1 MTCIKGTNWTDEE
14 LWALLIMWVE
24 PESQD
29 QLLGIHRNKVF
40 YEKLADRLVSAGF
53 PRRSGQSCRDKVN
66 RIRGSYRTL
75 VDQVRRSGQGRDDD
89 PFWFEIID
97 PVLGTKPATEPR
109 TNN

>member
-14 LWALLIMWVE
+14 LRALLIMWVE

-75 VDQVRRSGQGRDDD
+75 VDRQNKQMRRSLNKRVD
-89 PFWFEIID
+89 
-97 PVLGTKPATEPR
+97 EPEQTIR
-109 TNN
+109 